1 MVMSFFRRTE
11 ESGLENIE
19 SQVQRM
25 VNDARHTFDLALSA
39 VTGGAV
45 ETVADEIRE
54 TDRQINATEVE
65 IRRALLVHASVH
77 GGIDTPEVL
86 AFMNMIKDLERIGD
100 YNKNI
105 FDLAE
110 EGVSFTESPE
120 IETILSL
127 RDEVSSRISLMG
139 EILSMRDE
147 ERART
152 YIERGDE
159 MRKDF
164 DRRVNELLHST
175 EEAVTAVPRAL
186 LFRFL
191 KRVSAH
197 SSNVVSAVVMPVD
210 QLDYYDESEDTRN

>member
-1 MVMSFFRRTE
+1 MVMSFLRRPE

-120 IETILSL
+120 LDSILSL

>member
-1 MVMSFFRRTE
+1 MVMSFFRRPE

>member
-1 MVMSFFRRTE
+1 MVMSFFRRPE

-54 TDRQINATEVE
+54 TDRQINATEVG

-120 IETILSL
+120 LETILSL

-139 EILSMRDE
+139 EILSVRDE

-175 EEAVTAVPRAL
+175 EAAVTAVPKAL

-210 QLDYYDESEDTRN
+210 QLDYFDESEDTRL

>member
-1 MVMSFFRRTE
+1 MVMSFFRRPE

-120 IETILSL
+120 LETILSL

-147 ERART
+147 ESART

>member
-1 MVMSFFRRTE
+1 MVMSFFRRPE

-120 IETILSL
+120 LDSILSL

-197 SSNVVSAVVMPVD
+197 SSNVVSADAV
-210 QLDYYDESEDTRN
+210 ERS

>member
-1 MVMSFFRRTE
+1 MSFFRRPE

-25 VNDARHTFDLALSA
+25 VNDARHTFDLALNA

-110 EGVSFTESPE
+110 EGVSFTESSE
-120 IETILSL
+120 LETILSL

-139 EILSMRDE
+139 EILSVRDE

-175 EEAVTAVPRAL
+175 EAAVTAVPKAL

-210 QLDYYDESEDTRN
+210 QLDYFDESEDTRL

>member
-1 MVMSFFRRTE
+1 
-11 ESGLENIE
+11 
-19 SQVQRM
+19 M
-25 VNDARHTFDLALSA
+25 VNDARHTFDLALNA

-120 IETILSL
+120 LETILSL

-139 EILSMRDE
+139 EILSVRDE

-175 EEAVTAVPRAL
+175 EAAVTAVPKAL

-210 QLDYYDESEDTRN
+210 QLDYFDESEDTRL

>member
-1 MVMSFFRRTE
+1 MVMSFFRRPE

-25 VNDARHTFDLALSA
+25 VNDARHTFDLALNA

-120 IETILSL
+120 LDSILSL

>member
-1 MVMSFFRRTE
+1 MVMSFFRRPE

-86 AFMNMIKDLERIGD
+86 AFMNMITDLERIGD

-110 EGVSFTESPE
+110 EGVSLTESSE
-120 IETILSL
+120 LETNLSL

-139 EILSMRDE
+139 EILSVRDE

-159 MRKDF
+159 LRRDF
-164 DRRVNELLHST
+164 DQRVNELLHST
-175 EEAVTAVPRAL
+175 EAAVTAVPKAL

-210 QLDYYDESEDTRN
+210 QLDYFDESEDTRL

>member
-1 MVMSFFRRTE
+1 MVMSFFRRPE

-86 AFMNMIKDLERIGD
+86 AFMNMIKDIERIGD

>member
-1 MVMSFFRRTE
+1 MVMSFFRRPE

-54 TDRQINATEVE
+54 TDRQKNATEVE

>member
-1 MVMSFFRRTE
+1 MSFFRRPE

>member
-1 MVMSFFRRTE
+1 MVMSFFRRPE

-65 IRRALLVHASVH
+65 IRRALVVHASVH
-77 GGIDTPEVL
+77 GGIDTSEVL
-86 AFMNMIKDLERIGD
+86 AFMNMIKDIERIGD

-120 IETILSL
+120 LDSILSL

-139 EILSMRDE
+139 EILSVRDE
-147 ERART
+147 QRART

-159 MRKDF
+159 LRRDF
-164 DRRVNELLHST
+164 DQRVNELLHST
-175 EEAVTAVPRAL
+175 EAAVTAVPKAL

-210 QLDYYDESEDTRN
+210 QLDYFDESEDTRL

>member
-1 MVMSFFRRTE
+1 MVMSFFRRPE

-65 IRRALLVHASVH
+65 IRRALVVHASVH
-77 GGIDTPEVL
+77 GGIDTSEVL

>member
-1 MVMSFFRRTE
+1 MVMSFFRRPE

-110 EGVSFTESPE
+110 EGVSLTESPE

>member
-1 MVMSFFRRTE
+1 MVMSFFRRPE

-120 IETILSL
+120 IDSILSL

-139 EILSMRDE
+139 EILSVRDE

-159 MRKDF
+159 LRRDF
-164 DRRVNELLHST
+164 DQRVNELLHST
-175 EEAVTAVPRAL
+175 EAAVTAVPKAL

-210 QLDYYDESEDTRN
+210 QLDYFDESEDTRL

>member
-1 MVMSFFRRTE
+1 MVMSFFRRPE

-139 EILSMRDE
+139 EILSVRDE

>member
-1 MVMSFFRRTE
+1 MVMSFFRRPE

-120 IETILSL
+120 LETILSL

-139 EILSMRDE
+139 EILSVRDE

-210 QLDYYDESEDTRN
+210 QLDYFDESEDTRL

>member
-1 MVMSFFRRTE
+1 MVMSFFRRPE

-25 VNDARHTFDLALSA
+25 VNAARHTFALALNA

-65 IRRALLVHASVH
+65 IRRALVVHASVH
-77 GGIDTPEVL
+77 GGVDTSEVL
-86 AFMNMIKDLERIGD
+86 AFMNMIKDIERIGD

-110 EGVSFTESPE
+110 EGVSFTDSSEL
-120 IETILSL
+120 ETILSL

-139 EILSMRDE
+139 EILSVRDE

-175 EEAVTAVPRAL
+175 EAAVTAVPKAL

-210 QLDYYDESEDTRN
+210 QLDYFDESEDTRL

>member
-1 MVMSFFRRTE
+1 MVMSFFRRPE

-25 VNDARHTFDLALSA
+25 VNDARHTFDLALNA

-86 AFMNMIKDLERIGD
+86 AFMNMIKDIERIGD

-110 EGVSFTESPE
+110 EGVSFTESSE
-120 IETILSL
+120 LETILSL

-139 EILSMRDE
+139 EILSVRDE

-175 EEAVTAVPRAL
+175 EAAVTAVPKAL

-210 QLDYYDESEDTRN
+210 QLDYFDESEDTRL

>member
-1 MVMSFFRRTE
+1 MVMSFFRRPE

-86 AFMNMIKDLERIGD
+86 AFMNMIKDLARSGE

-110 EGVSFTESPE
+110 EGVSFTESSE
-120 IETILSL
+120 LETILSL

-139 EILSMRDE
+139 EILSVRDE

-175 EEAVTAVPRAL
+175 EAAVTAVPKAL

-210 QLDYYDESEDTRN
+210 QLDYFDESEDTRL

>member
-1 MVMSFFRRTE
+1 MVMSFFRRPE
-11 ESGLENIE
+11 DSGLENIE

>member
-1 MVMSFFRRTE
+1 MSFFRRPE

-110 EGVSFTESPE
+110 EGVSFTESSE
-120 IETILSL
+120 LETILSL

-139 EILSMRDE
+139 EILSVRDE

-175 EEAVTAVPRAL
+175 EAAVTAVPKAL

-210 QLDYYDESEDTRN
+210 QLDYFDESEDTRL

>member
-1 MVMSFFRRTE
+1 MVMSFFRRPE

-197 SSNVVSAVVMPVD
+197 SSNVVSAVIMPVD
-210 QLDYYDESEDTRN
+210 QLDYFDESEDTRS

>member
-1 MVMSFFRRTE
+1 MVMSFFRRPE

-86 AFMNMIKDLERIGD
+86 AFMNMIKDLERIGE

-110 EGVSFTESPE
+110 EGVSFTESSE
-120 IETILSL
+120 LETILSL

-139 EILSMRDE
+139 EILSVRDE

-175 EEAVTAVPRAL
+175 EAAVTAVPKAL

-210 QLDYYDESEDTRN
+210 QLDYFDESEDTRL

>member
-1 MVMSFFRRTE
+1 MVMSFFRRPE

-65 IRRALLVHASVH
+65 IRRALVVHASVH
-77 GGIDTPEVL
+77 GGIDTSEVL

-120 IETILSL
+120 LDSILSL

-139 EILSMRDE
+139 EILSVRDE
-147 ERART
+147 QRART

-159 MRKDF
+159 LRRDF
-164 DRRVNELLHST
+164 DQRVNELLHST
-175 EEAVTAVPRAL
+175 EAAVTAVPKAL

-210 QLDYYDESEDTRN
+210 QLDYFDESEDTRL

>member
-1 MVMSFFRRTE
+1 MVMSFFRRPE

-120 IETILSL
+120 LDSILSL

-175 EEAVTAVPRAL
+175 EAAVTAVPKAL

-210 QLDYYDESEDTRN
+210 QLDYFDESEDTRL

>member
-1 MVMSFFRRTE
+1 MVMSFFRRPE

-110 EGVSFTESPE
+110 GVSFTESPE

-152 YIERGDE
+152 YIEGGDE

>member
-1 MVMSFFRRTE
+1 MVMSFFRRPE

-120 IETILSL
+120 IDSILSL

-139 EILSMRDE
+139 EILSVRDE

-152 YIERGDE
+152 NIERGDE
-159 MRKDF
+159 LRKDF

-175 EEAVTAVPRAL
+175 EAAVTAVPKAL

-210 QLDYYDESEDTRN
+210 QLDYFDESEDTRL

>member
-1 MVMSFFRRTE
+1 MVMSFFRRPE

-120 IETILSL
+120 IDSILSL

-139 EILSMRDE
+139 EILSVRDE

-159 MRKDF
+159 LRKDF

-175 EEAVTAVPRAL
+175 EAAVTAVPKAL

-210 QLDYYDESEDTRN
+210 QLDYFDESEDTRL

>member
-1 MVMSFFRRTE
+1 MVMSFFRRPE

-25 VNDARHTFDLALSA
+25 VNDARHTFDLALNA

-110 EGVSFTESPE
+110 EGVSFTESSE
-120 IETILSL
+120 LETILSL

-139 EILSMRDE
+139 EILSVRDE

-175 EEAVTAVPRAL
+175 EAAVTAVPKAL

-210 QLDYYDESEDTRN
+210 QLDYFDESEDTRL

>member
-1 MVMSFFRRTE
+1 MSFFRRPE

-77 GGIDTPEVL
+77 GGVDTPEVL

-110 EGVSFTESPE
+110 EGVSFTESSE
-120 IETILSL
+120 LETILSL

-175 EEAVTAVPRAL
+175 EAAVTAVPKAL

-210 QLDYYDESEDTRN
+210 QLDYFDESEDTRL

>member
-1 MVMSFFRRTE
+1 MVMSFFRRPE

-120 IETILSL
+120 LDSILSL

-186 LFRFL
+186 LFRLL